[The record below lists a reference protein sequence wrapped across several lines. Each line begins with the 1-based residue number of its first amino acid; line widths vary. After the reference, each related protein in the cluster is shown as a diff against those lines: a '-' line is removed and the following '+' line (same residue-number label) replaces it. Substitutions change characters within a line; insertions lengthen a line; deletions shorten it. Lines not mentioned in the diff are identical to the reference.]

1 MAEMS
6 YIIKS
11 KYSSSL
17 DSLKNSSYD
26 KENRVYMCQS
36 DMQVV
41 DFDALTFTLYP
52 TKQPASY
59 DALLIEEDIKDIF
72 CVEFKNQKTSDIDNT
87 QLHKKVKD
95 SDSTLKKLCSE
106 NSINKNDY
114 NYKLCIVYKQET
126 TKPRYRRFKENII
139 HFGLDVYSGVYF
151 DEIITNEI
159 GFFQNE
165 FKKKYGC

>member
-1 MAEMS
+1 MAEIS

-11 KYSSSL
+11 KYPNSL
-17 DSLKNSSYD
+17 NTLKNTSYD

-36 DMQVV
+36 DMEVV
-41 DFDALTFTLYP
+41 DFDKLTLELYP
-52 TKQPASY
+52 QKQPASY
-59 DALLIEEDIKDIF
+59 DAFLIEEDIKVIF

-95 SDSTLKKLCSE
+95 SDSTLKKLCSG
-106 NSINKNDY
+106 NSINKNEY
-114 NYKLCIVYKQET
+114 NYKLCVVYKQDT
-126 TKPRYRRFKENII
+126 TKPNYRRFKENIV

-159 GFFQNE
+159 GFFQKE